1 MTMNKNDIEIKVRGY
16 HLDLYQHVNNARYL
30 EFLEEARWA
39 YFETVLIDGIFDAQN
54 LGFVVVNINISY
66 RYPSYLN
73 DTLVIHTTEKEIGK
87 RKVILQ
93 QLITNKANNKLIA
106 EADVTFVIIDKSTG
120 KSVELSE
127 DILQSIFPNNGN

>member
-39 YFETVLIDGIFDAQN
+39 YFETVLIDGIFDTQN

>member
-1 MTMNKNDIEIKVRGY
+1 MNKNDIEIKVRGY

-39 YFETVLIDGIFDAQN
+39 YFESVLIDGIFDTQN

-66 RYPSYLN
+66 RFPAYLD

-93 QLITNKANNKLIA
+93 QLITNKSNNKLIA
-106 EADVTFVIIDKSTG
+106 EADVTFVIIDKSSG

-127 DILQSIFPNNGN
+127 ELLQSIFPQK

>member
-39 YFETVLIDGIFDAQN
+39 YFETVLIDGIFDTQN

-66 RYPSYLN
+66 RYPAYLN
-73 DTLVIHTTEKEIGK
+73 DLLVIHTTEKEIGK

-93 QLITNKANNKLIA
+93 QLITNKTNNKLIA